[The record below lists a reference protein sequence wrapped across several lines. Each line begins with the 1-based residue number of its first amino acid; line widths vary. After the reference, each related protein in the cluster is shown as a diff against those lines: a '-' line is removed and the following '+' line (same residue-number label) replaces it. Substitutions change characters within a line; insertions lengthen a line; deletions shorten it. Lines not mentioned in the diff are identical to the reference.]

1 MLDLKNR
8 KIYLA
13 SKSPRRSELMKQ
25 ANIPFEIYIHEV
37 DETYG
42 NDIPTE
48 KVPSYLA
55 ELKATACMKILKR
68 DSDILIGA
76 DSVVICNGEIIG
88 KPIDRSDAM
97 NILSK
102 LSDRWHTVITGVC
115 ILSPSKKVVFS
126 ESAEVLFYPLTD
138 EEIVYYVDHFN
149 PMDKAGAYGIQDWIG
164 LCKVR
169 EIRGNFSNIM
179 GLPMSRL
186 YHELKEFIGDGN

>member
-1 MLDLKNR
+1 MLDLKNH

-13 SKSPRRSELMKQ
+13 SKSPRRSSLLQE
-25 ANIPFEIYIHEV
+25 AHIPFEIYINEV

-42 NDIPTE
+42 NDIPTDE
-48 KVPSYLA
+48 VPEYLA
-55 ELKATACMKILKR
+55 ELKANASKNKLE
-68 DSDILIGA
+68 DPNDIIISA

-88 KPIDRSDAM
+88 KPKDRNDAL
-97 NILSK
+97 NILQK
-102 LSDRWHTVITGVC
+102 LSDQWHTVITGVC
-115 ILSPSKKVVFS
+115 LLTLNKKIVFS
-126 ESAEVLFYPLTD
+126 ESAEVLFYPLSP
-138 EEIVYYVDHFN
+138 EEINFYIDKFN

-186 YHELKEFIGDGN
+186 YHELEAFIGK